1 MKIPLYIL
9 FITLLMVACT
19 ACGAT
24 GLSAGRGFTAHLN
37 KCKVLKE
44 QRARGAQQLVA
55 ADAAA
60 AEAAV
65 VAHAAQ
71 QNIPLENMIII
82 PAPRPLLLYHPALC
96 LLIRVDVRS
105 AADNPPKRFQD
116 EPPTLPSIV
125 EPPEIPDVP
134 AAAPDESGTELRSQ
148 TWVKTKPNRFGLY
161 KVFPNRPTH
170 DPDESISLDD
180 LCKSPEL
187 LVAPKVPSSSPSTP
201 PWHPFL
207 NSTVARL
214 MSWFHL
220 GSNLKSIAEL
230 DSLVDDVLLKDDFNQ
245 EHLRNF
251 KAARENKRMDDA
263 NGENSQDGWQKASV
277 KIKLPAHNVCV
288 PEADAAEFEVE
299 GLLYRPLLDVMTE
312 AFQSPAFEQ
321 FHITPFQYRWDP
333 HYNPDDP
340 DISLDPPDALDEDGL
355 PQLPNGHQ
363 KVYGE
368 IYTSDPM
375 LRAHNKLRMTTPHLE
390 TVIAAYMFWSDS
402 THLANFG
409 NASLWPLYTFFG
421 NLSKYIRAKPTANA
435 AYHQAYFPSVRLTF
449 YFCFAVSHDFQL
461 PDSLKDFYREKFGS
475 SPSSDMWAH
484 LKRELMHAIWDLLI
498 SEEFIHAYINGIV
511 IKCYDGVEHLVFPR
525 FFTYG
530 ADYPEKV
537 LLATIKYFGGCPC
550 PRCFIEKDKIPEMG
564 TKADMRRRQ
573 NTRQDTTWYRFIINL
588 VRRWI
593 FEHGFLVAGAAV
605 ARNLKQYSWVPTR
618 NAFSKLAVHGFNFYS
633 MFVPDLLHEVELG
646 GWKSLF
652 AHLVRILQAEGEHLI
667 DELDARFRKMP
678 TFGRST
684 IRRFHA
690 NVSEMKKMAAR
701 DFEDILQ
708 GLLPEPHNTII
719 LTLIYVFA
727 TWHAYAKLRMHTD
740 SSVTSFRAV
749 TRELGAQ
756 ARHFLRTT
764 CHRYTTY
771 ELPSE
776 YNRRA
781 RRHAQKNAKSGSTTT
796 PSKLSKERKTWNIC
810 TYKWH
815 SLGDYTDAIVHVGTH
830 DSYSTL
836 TGELA
841 HRHVKKFYAK
851 TNKRNFVFQIGAHE
865 HRRRLAL
872 QVKKSMDAAGTS
884 KDAATEP
891 APHIEAP
898 ANQHAAS
905 IANIHTLLASEN
917 DKLPP
922 STPPKQ
928 HHHISESKRTFL
940 QTYELP
946 KNDTATKDF
955 LPNLKAHLLNRLL
968 EKPYDGDE
976 TQYSLQELADVNIIG
991 ERLYTHKV
999 MRINFTTY
1007 DCLRDSDTLNPR
1019 TRPDFIVQAH
1029 EDEDETATHPYWY
1042 GRIIGIFHASVRH
1055 VGPLSKNRTKVHRM
1069 EFLWVRWFGR
1079 DLSHPGGWK
1088 YKRLHR
1094 VGFLDASEPDSGAFG
1109 FLDPAEVIRAAHLIP
1124 AFHFGRTSRYLGT
1137 TVARMYHGEDQQD
1150 YNYYYVNPFVD
1161 RDMFMRYSD
1170 DAVGHVTRRKA
1181 ASVKPLH
1188 ADEQEDEMDVDLPP
1202 MPHQATLDVDEA
1214 PGLDGPLAE
1223 PDSGTESDSEESEQE
1238 EANDEEPEAEGV
1250 EVTNESILDANGI
1263 FWDATEYSHVIVT
1276 RTLKAPTR
1284 DARLLSATTMST
1296 PGASSTTSTSS
1307 SNAQVA
1313 QSGPAPVP
1321 PSAAKRAF
1329 DEIVAS
1335 FGDAPVVP
1343 RASKKPK
1350 RDTMETKTPL
1360 NKLLSMAKYF
1370 PRAVHLFLDIGLA
1383 LHYGAATCWTV
1394 AVSSDPSNTITL
1406 PEEERVAQKQLVNA
1420 FETMVSISIE
1430 SVDVLR
1436 EVYKEERQW
1445 GLIVR
1450 KFRKAAADARQSDTH
1465 NLEHKLQYLPSDP
1478 TKPITPAISNGELK
1492 SDRGVNHPMIR
1503 DAIISWRLRRK
1514 INEKMPAEE
1523 GEEAEL
1529 TPAAI
1534 KALKALL
1541 NGGLTTRSKP
1551 AMKAKSWPSC
1561 FYADGAYD
1569 SNDPQAGLFRSLFLL
1584 RVARH
1589 LWTAPSSAMDG
1600 AERIKAICVARAH
1613 GQYRF
1618 TKEMLGYGC
1627 TMLSTSD
1634 WTSRDGKYNYEDL
1647 FDNILELFED
1657 PTDTW
1662 AIETLGW
1669 FQKGVFGGAKVSGSD
1684 NGDNNDDSDDSDSEM
1699 ATIRARRRA
1708 ACSSESSSESG

>member
-1 MKIPLYIL
+1 MGIDGGHTTGVNGGGGGSVGEGRVMCPGRLTAPVGTATPRVLPTPSPLPPDHRS
-9 FITLLMVACT
+9 
-19 ACGAT
+19 
-24 GLSAGRGFTAHLN
+24 SALGIF
-37 KCKVLKE
+37 
-44 QRARGAQQLVA
+44 RARRPHRQRCECCSSLASSRDALALASILLELPIVIFSLQQEPVHTRIRALGGAQQLVA

-60 AEAAV
+60 AEAATAAY
-65 VAHAAQ
+65 VAQHT
-71 QNIPLENMIII
+71 IPLENLQDDNNPRASS
-82 PAPRPLLLYHPALC
+82 PAAAPPSPLPPYPSGRPQ
-96 LLIRVDVRS
+96 RRRQ
-105 AADNPPKRFQD
+105 PPKRFRD
-116 EPPTLPSIV
+116 EPPALPSIV

-134 AAAPDESGTELRSQ
+134 AAAPDESGTELRPQ
-148 TWVKTKPNRFGLY
+148 RWVKTEPNRFGLY

-201 PWHPFL
+201 PWYPFL

-263 NGENSQDGWQKASV
+263 NGENSQDGWQTASV

-299 GLLYRPLLDVMTE
+299 GLLYRPLLDVMKE

-340 DISLDPPDALDEDGL
+340 DISLDPRDALDEDGL
-355 PQLPNGHQ
+355 PQLPNEHQ

-475 SPSSDMWAH
+475 SPSLDMWAH

-511 IKCYDGVEHLVFPR
+511 IKCYDGVERLVFPR

-593 FEHGFLVAGAAV
+593 FERGFLVAGAAV

-618 NAFSKLAVHGFNFYS
+618 NAFSKLAAHSFNFYS

-708 GLLPEPHNTII
+708 CCFAVFEGLLPEPHNTII

-781 RRHAQKNAKSGSTTT
+781 RRHAQKNAKSGSTAT

-815 SLGDYTDAIVHVGTH
+815 SLGDYADAIVHVGTH

-841 HRHVKKFYAK
+841 HRRVKKFYAK
-851 TNKRNFVFQIGAHE
+851 TNKHNFVFQIGAHE
-865 HRRRLAL
+865 HRRRLTL
-872 QVKKSMDAAGTS
+872 QVKKSIDAAGTS

-1029 EDEDETATHPYWY
+1029 EDEDEAATHPYWY

-1055 VGPLSKNRTKVHRM
+1055 VGPLSKNRTKVHWM

-1088 YKRLHR
+1088 YKRL
-1094 VGFLDASEPDSGAFG
+1094 
-1109 FLDPAEVIRAAHLIP
+1109 
-1124 AFHFGRTSRYLGT
+1124 
-1137 TVARMYHGEDQQD
+1137 
-1150 YNYYYVNPFVD
+1150 
-1161 RDMFMRYSD
+1161 
-1170 DAVGHVTRRKA
+1170 
-1181 ASVKPLH
+1181 
-1188 ADEQEDEMDVDLPP
+1188 
-1202 MPHQATLDVDEA
+1202 
-1214 PGLDGPLAE
+1214 
-1223 PDSGTESDSEESEQE
+1223 
-1238 EANDEEPEAEGV
+1238 
-1250 EVTNESILDANGI
+1250 
-1263 FWDATEYSHVIVT
+1263 
-1276 RTLKAPTR
+1276 
-1284 DARLLSATTMST
+1284 
-1296 PGASSTTSTSS
+1296 
-1307 SNAQVA
+1307 
-1313 QSGPAPVP
+1313 
-1321 PSAAKRAF
+1321 
-1329 DEIVAS
+1329 
-1335 FGDAPVVP
+1335 
-1343 RASKKPK
+1343 KPK
-1350 RDTMETKTPL
+1350 YLQLGCHLTHFFSRETKTPL
-1360 NKLLSMAKYF
+1360 DKLLSMAKYF
-1370 PRAVHLFLDIGLA
+1370 PRAVHPFLDIGLA
-1383 LHYGAATCWTV
+1383 LHYGAATHWTV

-1406 PEEERVAQKQLVNA
+1406 PEECVLRERVAQKQLVNA
-1420 FETMVSISIE
+1420 FETMVLISIE

-1436 EVYKEERQW
+1436 EFYKEERQW

-1465 NLEHKLQYLPSDP
+1465 NLKHKLQYLPSDP

-1492 SDRGVNHPMIR
+1492 SDRG
-1503 DAIISWRLRRK
+1503 RRR
-1514 INEKMPAEE
+1514 

-1541 NGGLTTRSKP
+1541 NGGLTTRGKP

-1618 TKEMLGYGC
+1618 TKEMLGYGR

-1647 FDNILELFED
+1647 FDNVLELFED

-1708 ACSSESSSESG
+1708 ARSSESSSESG